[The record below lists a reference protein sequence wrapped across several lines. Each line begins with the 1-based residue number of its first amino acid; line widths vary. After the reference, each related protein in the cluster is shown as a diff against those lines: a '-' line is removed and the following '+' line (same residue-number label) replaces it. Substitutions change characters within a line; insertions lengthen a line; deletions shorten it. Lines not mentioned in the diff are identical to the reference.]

1 MFIGYFELF
10 SVELI
15 RIVWKYYVLEISL
28 IYFNVFF
35 LGVNVIIK
43 NYYYIFIIG
52 LFIDFIFSG
61 FIVDIIVL
69 EIIEG
74 L

>member
-1 MFIGYFELF
+1 M
-10 SVELI
+10 
-15 RIVWKYYVLEISL
+15 
-28 IYFNVFF
+28 
-35 LGVNVIIK
+35 GVNVIIK

-74 L
+74 LKFLSDFGILGNV